1 MLTGSLL
8 RRVTLALVLIFPSGA
23 ATQEIVPVTLSLEE
37 AIEIARSNNPG
48 FQATRNDEAVADWD
62 VRSAYGALFPS
73 ASTNFAVQWQ
83 GAGEQVFGS
92 LTAEQLGF
100 ANQPSFLFS
109 RYGLSLNYNIDGT
122 TLLAP
127 GQATANRL
135 STRAQVS
142 LAEATLVFDVTQ
154 GYIDVLRQTQEVR
167 VSEQQRERARFN
179 LRLAQA
185 QLEVG
190 TANAVDVAQAA
201 VASGRAEV
209 TMLQTTNALETARI
223 RLLQQM
229 GVDLDSPFV
238 PTTPFLLSEPP
249 WSRDELYRLGLESNP
264 NLRSLRASRS
274 ASSYGVKMAKSAYLP
289 TLSFNAGLSGFTRQA
304 SSTALQIQQAEAQ
317 AQGSIQNCLFTN
329 DLFARLADPL
339 PAQDCSS
346 LAFTDDA
353 AQRIQDQNNVFP
365 LDFTS
370 QPASASLSISLPL
383 FQGLSRQR
391 QVTEAQ
397 VQLED
402 LDHNLR
408 EQELALRADIAAT
421 LATVR
426 AAYRA
431 ALIEEQNQIVADE
444 QLRLARERFRVGLAD
459 FLELLE
465 AETLKVE
472 ADREQIAAIF
482 AYHDF
487 LANLEAVVGT
497 SLRTQ

>member
-1 MLTGSLL
+1 MLTGSFL
-8 RRVTLALVLIFPSGA
+8 RRLTLAVVLIFPGGA
-23 ATQEIVPVTLSLEE
+23 AAQEIVPVTLSLEE

-48 FQATRNDEAVADWD
+48 FQATRNDEAVADWR
-62 VRSAYGALFPS
+62 VKSAYGSLFPS
-73 ASTNFAVQWQ
+73 ASTNFGVNWQ

-100 ANQPSFLFS
+100 ANQPSFIFS
-109 RYGLSLNYNIDGT
+109 TYQLGLTYNIDGT

-127 GQATANRL
+127 GQAKANRVA
-135 STRAQVS
+135 TRAQVAG
-142 LAEATLVFDVTQ
+142 AEAELVFRVTQ
-154 GYIDVLRQTQEVR
+154 GYVEVLRQTEQVR

-190 TANAVDVAQAA
+190 TATAIDVAQAE

-209 TMLQTTNALETARI
+209 TMLRTTNALETARI

-229 GVDLDSPFV
+229 GMDLDSPFV

-249 WSRDELYRLGLESNP
+249 WSRDELYSLGLESNP

-274 ASSYGVKMAKSAYLP
+274 AGSYGVKMAKSAYLP
-289 TLSFNAGLSGFTRQA
+289 TLSFSAALSGFTRQP
-304 SSTALQIQQAEAQ
+304 SSSAFEIQQAEAQ
-317 AQGSIQNCLFTN
+317 AQGSVQNCLFTN
-329 DLFARLADPL
+329 DIFARLADPL

-346 LAFTDDA
+346 LAFTDEV
-353 AQRIQDQNNVFP
+353 AQQIEVRNNSFP
-365 LDFTS
+365 FDFTT
-370 QPASASLSISLPL
+370 QPASARLTISLPL
-383 FQGLSRQR
+383 FQGLNRRR
-391 QVTEAQ
+391 QVAEAQ
-397 VQLED
+397 VQLDD

-426 AAYRA
+426 TAYRA

-444 QLRLARERFRVGLAD
+444 QLRLARERFSVGLTG
-459 FLELLE
+459 FVELLE

-482 AYHDF
+482 AYHDS